1 MILYVFSNLDFTSE
15 QLYIFALCSA
25 FSVSV
30 SFVTTNI
37 NNYLVVRP
45 IAVYFKK
52 LVSGESFDRDVYEK
66 AFTRFRKLPFYQA
79 IGAMIRWTCGMSLV
93 NILTMVF
100 ADISTVQAVNMWIL
114 AFISGSFSVI
124 LFFIL
129 TEIFV
134 QDVYEENVFP
144 EWVEIGQGFSI
155 SIIQKMF
162 SSIVII
168 MLIPFLVI
176 LTYLL
181 QITSKLDIDKS
192 VVYSRVAVIGLVGL
206 ILAIYITYILS
217 KTITGKVRRINSLL
231 KDMGN
236 GNLASLAQKII
247 VGDELATINKSV
259 YRMRQSLRNMTK
271 TVLRNSKDLEFTSGE
286 LDHTSADMS
295 DTARSLSA
303 IIEEASSAYE
313 EMSATYDQ
321 NVERIKDQQE
331 EFAKMREEVLD
342 IAMDTAELKLR
353 TSEIKESM
361 TATLA
366 RTDAG
371 RVSMQKTVET
381 MKGIARFMND
391 IDNMV
396 NMITDIADKINL
408 LALNA
413 SIEAARAG
421 EHGKGFAVVA
431 DEVNKLADQTSML
444 AGDIKKNLTAQA
456 GSINSELENIV
467 DTAATLDMIRESI
480 ALTNTVIDDA
490 YNFSETLTGKNNR
503 IESDIEKFSKISGLI
518 HDSSVE
524 QQITIEELTRAINSI
539 NDYAQLTAENSDRIS
554 SLSSDLNKRSAEL
567 STEVKVFKID

>member
-1 MILYVFSNLDFTSE
+1 MILYVYSNLEFTSE
-15 QLYIFALCSA
+15 QLYIFALCSV
-25 FSVSV
+25 FSVIV
-30 SFVTTNI
+30 SLITTTI

-45 IAVYFKK
+45 ITIYFKK
-52 LVSGESFDRDVYEK
+52 LISGESFERDVYDK

-100 ADISTVQAVNMWIL
+100 ADITTVQAVSMCIL

-144 EWVEIGQGFSI
+144 EWVEIGRAFNI
-155 SIIQKMF
+155 SIIKKML
-162 SSIVII
+162 SAIVII
-168 MLIPFLVI
+168 MLIPFLSI

-181 QITSKLDIDKS
+181 QITSKMDIDKS
-192 VVYSRVAVIGLVGL
+192 VVYSRVTLIGLVGL
-206 ILAIYITYILS
+206 VLAVYITYIFS
-217 KTITGKVRRINSLL
+217 KTITGKVRRINNLL
-231 KDMGN
+231 NDMGS
-236 GNLASLAQKII
+236 GNLASMAQKI
-247 VGDELATINKSV
+247 VVEDEFAIINKSI

-271 TVLRNSKDLEFTSGE
+271 TVLRNSKDLELTSEE

-295 DTARSLSA
+295 DTARNLSA

-321 NVERIKDQQE
+321 NVERIKEQQD
-331 EFAKMREEVLD
+331 EFKKMREEVLD
-342 IAMDTAELKLR
+342 IAMDSSELKLR
-353 TSEIKESM
+353 TGEIKESM

-366 RTDAG
+366 RADAG
-371 RVSMQKTVET
+371 RVSMQKTVGT
-381 MKGIARFMND
+381 MKDVARFMKD

-421 EHGKGFAVVA
+421 EHGRGFAVVA

-444 AGDIKKNLTAQA
+444 AGDIKKDLTAQA

-490 YNFSETLTGKNNR
+490 YNFSETLTGKNKR
-503 IESDIEKFSKISGLI
+503 IESDIEKFSKISGSI

-524 QQITIEELTRAINSI
+524 QQITIEELTKAINSI

-554 SLSSDLNKRSAEL
+554 SLSSDLNKRSTEL
-567 STEVKVFKID
+567 SSEVGFFKID